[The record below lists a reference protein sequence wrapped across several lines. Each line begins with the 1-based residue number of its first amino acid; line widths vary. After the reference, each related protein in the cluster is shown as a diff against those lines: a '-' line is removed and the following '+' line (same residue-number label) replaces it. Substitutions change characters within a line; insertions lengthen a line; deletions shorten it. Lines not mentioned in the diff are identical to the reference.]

1 MSISTEA
8 LYQIEK
14 QPVPFC
20 SIIDPIIDKH
30 TNMKN
35 DIQNIIKESN
45 DLVKERNRQDSEE
58 YIETISSID
67 YINPEIED
75 LEIEVR
81 NMGLWVN
88 GWISILENNC
98 LNSQYCQNKDNIKQM
113 IETMK
118 EKLFEFNR
126 DTDIAFGDL
135 EARIDEFN
143 GDFESFNHSISLY
156 NTRLMNSEYAFDQ
169 VNEEDL
175 CSDAENTLNELDKSF
190 SALVEQL
197 EVYREEATDIRLF
210 MNDIAKPFIKENL
223 LIVGDEDFVAY
234 TRMYDE
240 KNINK
245 IPDFA

>member
-1 MSISTEA
+1 MSISTET
-8 LYQIEK
+8 LYQIQK

-30 TNMKN
+30 VSMKN

-45 DLVKERNRQDSEE
+45 DLGRDRNAQESEE
-58 YIETISSID
+58 YIETISSVD
-67 YINPEIED
+67 YVNTESED

-81 NMGLWVN
+81 NMELWVN

-98 LNSQYCQNKDNIKQM
+98 LNSQHCQNKDNIKQM

-118 EKLFEFNR
+118 EKLFDFNR
-126 DTDIAFGDL
+126 DTNTAFDKL

-169 VNEEDL
+169 GNEEDL

-190 SALVEQL
+190 SVLVEQL

-240 KNINK
+240 KNISK